1 MAKREITLN
10 PNDLLNLLTYY
21 QDVQGKGS
29 DFLKA
34 KAKESKSKLLNQRI
48 DKYKQSYGLIPDES
62 KLTPDSFRGSS
73 FSDDMTNILDYLSY
87 ANELAGNKPIDDIQL
102 THLGDVLSLVKDA
115 NYTPNELSKIYDK
128 YMDNYKRFKDNNFRV
143 KGAFNRND
151 TPRGM
156 LLSWLQGKE
165 PFNYYEGDEYADY
178 AENIK
183 DLGGIP
189 SKEQWLRDTI
199 LKSNLPDNIQRY
211 GSFQDNPEEVAKAF
225 KDIVNS
231 AEPSTEEQVNTSTPT
246 ETPSN
251 ASKKDAY
258 TIGMEALNKNK
269 DRYVQL
275 GWWD

>member
-1 MAKREITLN
+1 MAKKEVTLN

-21 QDVQGKGS
+21 QDVQGKDS
-29 DFLKA
+29 KFLKA
-34 KAKESKSKLLNQRI
+34 KANESRTKLLNQRI

-62 KLTPDSFRGSS
+62 KLIPNSFNGSS
-73 FSDDMTNILDYLSY
+73 FSDDMVNVVDYLNY
-87 ANELAGNKPIDDIQL
+87 ANELAGNKPISDIQL
-102 THLGDVLSLVKDA
+102 THLGDVLSLVKDGK
-115 NYTPNELSKIYDK
+115 YTPDELSKIYDK
-128 YMDNYKRFKDNNFRV
+128 YMDNYKRFNGISAYNIPAVIR
-143 KGAFNRND
+143 D

-156 LLSWLQGKE
+156 ISSWLQGKE
-165 PFNYYEGDEYADY
+165 PSNYYEGDEYADY
-178 AENIK
+178 AKNIT

-211 GSFQDNPEEVAKAF
+211 SNFQDNPEEVARAF

-246 ETPSN
+246 ETVSN

-258 TIGMEALNKNK
+258 TIGIEALNKNK

>member
-1 MAKREITLN
+1 MAEKEVTLN

-34 KAKESKSKLLNQRI
+34 KVKESRTKLLNQRI
-48 DKYKQSYGLIPDES
+48 DKYKQSYGLTPDES
-62 KLTPDSFRGSS
+62 KLTPKTNFRAYSFP
-73 FSDDMTNILDYLSY
+73 DDMESMIDVLNYLEY
-87 ANELAGNKPIDDIQL
+87 ANELAGNKPVDYTQL
-102 THLGDVLSLVKDA
+102 ARLGSVLNLVKDA
-115 NYTPNELSKIYDK
+115 KYTPEELFKIYNK
-128 YMDNYKRFKDNNFRV
+128 YMDNYKKFKSNLFSITN
-143 KGAFNRND
+143 APRN
-151 TPRGM
+151 M
-156 LLSWLQGKE
+156 VSSWLQGKE
-165 PFNYYEGDEYADY
+165 PSNLYEGDEYADY
-178 AENIK
+178 AKNIT

-189 SKEQWLRDTI
+189 SKEQWLRDTV

-211 GSFQDNPEEVAKAF
+211 SNFQDNSEEVARAF

-231 AEPSTEEQVNTSTPT
+231 AEPSTEEQVDTSTPT
-246 ETPSN
+246 ETVSN
-251 ASKKDAY
+251 ASKRDAY